1 MSTELM
7 QPVQFGKR
15 IQIVPVFYFIYHK
28 VLGGVKHMS
37 DTVNT
42 VKTEEGVEV
51 YTDDIYIYA
60 EEYIDTLYD
69 KESIYSSTGN
79 TFTGMIKYI
88 NRHIGFTKDIY
99 ADINILNDIWE
110 VYTDLVYKYNQKPT
124 IEEYCLLIGISRET
138 IYTWMRGEYRSGDI
152 CEKFGSSRSDTIKK
166 WQEECRLGRY
176 KSAASGNVG
185 GIFLCKAVDGMV
197 ETAPVQVENQ
207 AQRQSLEEI
216 AAKYRLESSEKGEY
230 LEPPKADF

>member
-1 MSTELM
+1 
-7 QPVQFGKR
+7 
-15 IQIVPVFYFIYHK
+15 
-28 VLGGVKHMS
+28 MS
-37 DTVNT
+37 DAVNT

-60 EEYIDTLYD
+60 EEYIDALYN
-69 KESIYSSTGN
+69 KESIYSPTGN

-138 IYTWMRGEYRSGDI
+138 LYSWMRGEYRSGDI

-216 AAKYRLESSEKGEY
+216 AAKYMLESSEKGEHSE
-230 LEPPKADF
+230 LPKADF